1 MAVGLIDKLANFIMP
16 IEESAEPQDNNV
28 VHVRSKSSHLRV
40 HANYDELKIVVISP
54 LRYEDV
60 RSCANQLKA
69 GMAVLVNFQH
79 VDDSTKQS
87 MNDFLDGVCY
97 VIGGLAEKI
106 SSDIKLY
113 TPEGVGIN
121 KELYGY
127 SIPTYV
133 KQNEVL

>member
-1 MAVGLIDKLANFIMP
+1 MAVGLIDKLTNFIMP
-16 IEESAEPQDNNV
+16 IEESTESQDSDHF
-28 VHVRSKSSHLRV
+28 VHVRSKTSHLRV
-40 HANYDELKIVVISP
+40 HANYDELKITVVSP
-54 LRYEDV
+54 LKYEDV
-60 RSCANQLKA
+60 RSYANQLKA

-79 VDDSTKQS
+79 VDGLTKQS

-97 VIGGLAEKI
+97 VINGLAEKV
-106 SSDIKLY
+106 SNDIKLY

-133 KQNEVL
+133 KQNAE